1 MAVVRLVVFVSHGAL
16 FGLPLIVLLVARP
29 TFRSQDAPIAESR
42 VRVSRRL
49 RNVLYAALVL
59 GLAATAVVV
68 YNQILVLAE
77 SSGVE
82 PSRAE
87 VDAVFAS
94 SFGQWHLLRAPLS
107 VAIAAALW
115 GRVRAWALAGAGDTG
130 ARPPVRWWM
139 GWALL
144 AFALLA
150 TISMSGHASG
160 TDQPW
165 YSVTNDVVHLAAGAT
180 WMSGIVVLT
189 FVLPSAWRGA
199 HPEQKLSLL
208 APAVNRFSS
217 VALVSILVVAATGGL
232 NSFLRLEAPGD
243 LVHSDYG
250 RVLGLKLCGFVCI
263 VVLGAVNHF
272 VLRARLLA
280 AHRRGRPTR
289 AQSVLRRS
297 VALEAALAVVIL
309 GATSFLVALPPTRG
323 A

>member
-1 MAVVRLVVFVSHGAL
+1 MAVVQGVVFASHSLL
-16 FGLPLIVLLVARP
+16 FGLPLIMLLVGRP
-29 TFRSQDAPIAESR
+29 TFGSQDASIAESR
-42 VRVSRRL
+42 FRVSRRL

-59 GLAATAVVV
+59 GLAATAVAV

-77 SSGVE
+77 AGGVE

-87 VDAVFAS
+87 MDAMFAS
-94 SFGQWHLLRAPLS
+94 SFGQWHLLRVPLS
-107 VAIAAALW
+107 VAIAMALW
-115 GRVRAWALAGAGDTG
+115 GRVRLWGLAGVGD
-130 ARPPVRWWM
+130 AAPRPPLRWWM

-144 AFALLA
+144 ALALLA
-150 TISMSGHASG
+150 TISMSGHATG
-160 TDQPW
+160 QDQPW

-180 WMSGIVVLT
+180 WMSGIILLT

-199 HPEQKLSLL
+199 NPEQKLSLL
-208 APAVNRFSS
+208 APAVNRFAP
-217 VALVSILVVAATGGL
+217 VALVSILIVAATGVL

-263 VVLGAVNHF
+263 VALGTINHF

-280 AHRRGRPTR
+280 ARRRRQPTR
-289 AQSVLRRS
+289 AQNVLRRS

-309 GATSFLVALPPTRG
+309 GLTSVLVALPPTRG